1 MNIDDLLA
9 KYFEGETSAEE
20 ERTLRRF
27 FSEGDVPEEL
37 AVYKPLF
44 GYFDQEI
51 ERSETKKVIPLRN
64 VKHRFY
70 WLSAIAAC
78 LLTAFMVG
86 KYYFAAQD
94 SYPCSGNYV
103 IINGQCYSDPEKV
116 RSMALVALQEV
127 STTPD
132 EYLPAISDLSDE
144 KVFENQLKEL
154 GNILGDEE

>member
-1 MNIDDLLA
+1 
-9 KYFEGETSAEE
+9 
-20 ERTLRRF
+20 
-27 FSEGDVPEEL
+27 
-37 AVYKPLF
+37 
-44 GYFDQEI
+44 
-51 ERSETKKVIPLRN
+51 
-64 VKHRFY
+64 
-70 WLSAIAAC
+70 
-78 LLTAFMVG
+78 MVG